1 VQSQGGREVRPNQ
14 FIWQER
20 YMRNHRHGRALDGHD
35 ELQSELGANRGEHS
49 GRAINPTIKITD
61 LAWLE
66 FEKPDLARAETFAR
80 AFGFAIAAREP
91 DTLYLRGS
99 LPGAPCVVIRKG
111 ARSRFVGPIFKAGE
125 ASDLDRLA
133 NAADRRVEPLTGPAA
148 GSIVRLAD
156 PSGFAVG
163 VVHLNG
169 ELPALAEQQTQI
181 LNFGAE
187 PRRINATQRPP
198 RAPAL
203 VQRLGH
209 VVLQTPHF
217 LRALNWYLDTLGM
230 IVSDFQYAPGQRD
243 RGPALAFIRCDRGT
257 VPADHHT
264 LALNLGP
271 TAGYSHSAYQV
282 TDLDAVAA
290 GGEYLLQRGYD
301 RAWGIG
307 RHVLGSQ
314 IFDYWYD
321 PDKFAVEHFTD
332 GDLFDDT
339 VDPGWS
345 PLTASGLSQWGPR
358 VTQEFLGAKPS
369 VQLFREVVAGLRG
382 DNEITLS
389 RLVGLV
395 KGLRQ

>member
-1 VQSQGGREVRPNQ
+1 
-14 FIWQER
+14 
-20 YMRNHRHGRALDGHD
+20 MRNHRHGRAVDGHD
-35 ELQSELGANRGEHS
+35 DLHSELGPNRGEHS

-111 ARSRFVGPIFKAGE
+111 ARSRFVGPIFKAVE

-133 NAADRRVEPLTGPAA
+133 NAADRRVEPLTGPDA

-163 VVHLNG
+163 VVHLNR
-169 ELPALAEQQTQI
+169 ELPALAEQRTQI

-230 IVSDFQYAPGQRD
+230 IVSDFQYAPGHRD

-271 TAGYSHSAYQV
+271 AAGYSHSAYQV

-290 GGEYLLQRGYD
+290 GGEYLLERGYD

-321 PDKFAVEHFTD
+321 PDRFAVEHFTD
-332 GDLFDDT
+332 GDLFDNT
-339 VDPGWS
+339 VEPGWS

-382 DNEITLS
+382 DNEITLP
-389 RLVGLV
+389 RLVGLA

>member
-1 VQSQGGREVRPNQ
+1 
-14 FIWQER
+14 
-20 YMRNHRHGRALDGHD
+20 MRNHRHGSVVDRHADLH
-35 ELQSELGANRGEHS
+35 SEVGPNRGEHS
-49 GRAINPTIKITD
+49 GRAINPTIKVTD

-66 FEKPDLARAETFAR
+66 FEKPDLARAESFASD
-80 AFGFAIAAREP
+80 FGFAVTSREP
-91 DTLYLRGS
+91 EALYLRGS
-99 LPGAPCVVIRKG
+99 LPTTPCVVIRKG
-111 ARSRFVGPIFKAGE
+111 ARSRFIGPTFKA
-125 ASDLDRLA
+125 ADAADLNRLA
-133 NAADRRVEPLTGPAA
+133 KATNRRVEPLTEPTAD
-148 GSIVRLAD
+148 SIVRLHD

-163 VVHLNG
+163 VVHSG
-169 ELPALAEQQTQI
+169 HDLPALTEQRPHH
-181 LNFGAE
+181 LNVGTE

-198 RAPAL
+198 SEPAQ

-217 LRALNWYLDTLGM
+217 LRTLNWYLDTLGM
-230 IVSDFQYAPGQRD
+230 IVSDFQYAPGQRE

-271 TAGYSHSAYQV
+271 AAGYSHSAYQV

-290 GGEYLLQRGYD
+290 GGEYLLQRGYH

-307 RHVLGSQ
+307 RHVQGSQ
-314 IFDYWYD
+314 IFDYWHD
-321 PDKFAVEHFTD
+321 PDKLTVEHFTD
-332 GDLFDDT
+332 GDLFDNT
-339 VDPGWS
+339 VEPGWS
-345 PLTASGLSQWGPR
+345 PLTPSGLSQWGPR

-369 VQLFREVVAGLRG
+369 LQLVREVVAGLRG

-389 RLVGLV
+389 RLAGMA

>member
-1 VQSQGGREVRPNQ
+1 
-14 FIWQER
+14 
-20 YMRNHRHGRALDGHD
+20 MRNHRHGRALDGHD
-35 ELQSELGANRGEHS
+35 DLHSELGANRGEHS

-271 TAGYSHSAYQV
+271 AAGYSHSAYQV

>member
-1 VQSQGGREVRPNQ
+1 
-14 FIWQER
+14 
-20 YMRNHRHGRALDGHD
+20 MRNHPHGRVVDGHAD
-35 ELQSELGANRGEHS
+35 LHSELGPNRGEHS
-49 GRAINPTIKITD
+49 GRSVNPTIKVTD

-66 FEKPDLARAETFAR
+66 FEKPDLTRAETFAR
-80 AFGFAIAAREP
+80 AFGFAVAAREP
-91 DTLYLRGS
+91 TALYLRGS
-99 LPGAPCVVIRKG
+99 LPGTPCLVIRKG
-111 ARSRFVGPIFKAGE
+111 AHSRFVGPTFKAGE
-125 ASDLDRLA
+125 ASDLRRLA
-133 NAADRRVEPLTGPAA
+133 RATDRRVEPLTDPTA
-148 GSIVRLAD
+148 GSVVRLQD
-156 PSGFAVG
+156 PSGFAVD
-163 VVHLNG
+163 VVHVSG

-209 VVLQTPHF
+209 VVLQTPQF
-217 LRALNWYLDTLGM
+217 SRALNWYLDTLGM
-230 IVSDFQYAPGQRD
+230 IVSDFQYAPGQRE

-290 GGEYLLQRGYD
+290 GGEYLLQRGYH

-314 IFDYWYD
+314 IFDYWHD
-321 PDKFAVEHFTD
+321 PDKLTVEHFTD
-332 GDLFDDT
+332 GDLFDNT
-339 VDPGWS
+339 VEPGWS

-369 VQLFREVVAGLRG
+369 LRLVRDVVAGLRG

-389 RLVGLV
+389 RLSGMAS
-395 KGLRQ
+395 GLRQ

>member
-1 VQSQGGREVRPNQ
+1 
-14 FIWQER
+14 
-20 YMRNHRHGRALDGHD
+20 MRNHRHGRALDGHD
-35 ELQSELGANRGEHS
+35 DLHSELGPNRGEHS
-49 GRAINPTIKITD
+49 GRAINPTIKVTD

-99 LPGAPCVVIRKG
+99 LPGAPCVVIRRA
-111 ARSRFVGPIFKAGE
+111 ARSRFVGPTFKAGE
-125 ASDLDRLA
+125 ASDLHRLA
-133 NAADRRVEPLTGPAA
+133 RTTDRRVEPLTGPAA
-148 GSIVRLAD
+148 GSIVRLTD
-156 PSGFAVG
+156 PSGFAVA

-169 ELPALAEQQTQI
+169 ELPALTEQQTQI

-209 VVLQTPHF
+209 VVLQTPRF
-217 LRALNWYLDTLGM
+217 SRALNWYLDTLGM

-271 TAGYSHSAYQV
+271 AAGYSHSAYQV

-290 GGEYLLQRGYD
+290 GGEYLLERGYD

-307 RHVLGSQ
+307 RHLLGSQ
-314 IFDYWYD
+314 IFDYWHD
-321 PDKFAVEHFTD
+321 PDKLPFEHFTD
-332 GDLFDDT
+332 GDLFDNT

>member
-1 VQSQGGREVRPNQ
+1 MTPNQ
-14 FIWQER
+14 SIWQER
-20 YMRNHRHGRALDGHD
+20 YMSNHRHSRVVDGHAD
-35 ELQSELGANRGEHS
+35 LHSELGPNRGEHS
-49 GRAINPTIKITD
+49 GRAINPTIKVTD

-66 FEKPDLARAETFAR
+66 FEKPNLARAETFAR
-80 AFGFAIAAREP
+80 AFGFAVAAREP
-91 DTLYLRGS
+91 AALYLRGS
-99 LPGAPCVVIRKG
+99 LPGTPSVVIRKG
-111 ARSRFVGPIFKAGE
+111 ARSRFIGPTFKA
-125 ASDLDRLA
+125 ADAADLNRLA
-133 NAADRRVEPLTGPAA
+133 KATERRVEPLTEPSV
-148 GSIVRLAD
+148 GSIVRLTD

-163 VVHLNG
+163 VAHLSG

-187 PRRINATQRPP
+187 PRRVNATQRPP

-217 LRALNWYLDTLGM
+217 LRALNWYLDTFGM
-230 IVSDFQYAPGQRD
+230 IVSDFQYAPGQRE

-290 GGEYLLQRGYD
+290 GGEYLLQRGYH

-332 GDLFDDT
+332 GDLFDNT
-339 VDPGWS
+339 VEPGWS

-369 VQLFREVVAGLRG
+369 LRLVRDLVAGLRD
-382 DNEITLS
+382 DNEISLS
-389 RLVGLV
+389 RLSGMAN
-395 KGLRQ
+395 GLRQ

>member
-1 VQSQGGREVRPNQ
+1 
-14 FIWQER
+14 
-20 YMRNHRHGRALDGHD
+20 MRNHRHGRALDGHD
-35 ELQSELGANRGEHS
+35 DLHSELGPNRGEHS

-111 ARSRFVGPIFKAGE
+111 ARSRFIGPTFKASE
-125 ASDLDRLA
+125 AADLLRLA
-133 NAADRRVEPLTGPAA
+133 RASDRRVEPLTGPAA

-169 ELPALAEQQTQI
+169 ELPALAEQRTQI

-198 RAPAL
+198 RTPAL

-271 TAGYSHSAYQV
+271 AAGYSHSAYQV

-290 GGEYLLQRGYD
+290 GGEYLLERGYD

-314 IFDYWYD
+314 IFDYWHD
-321 PDKFAVEHFTD
+321 PDKLPFEHFTD
-332 GDLFDDT
+332 GDLFDNT
-339 VDPGWS
+339 VEPGWS
-345 PLTASGLSQWGPR
+345 PLTASGLSQWAPR

-382 DNEITLS
+382 DNEITLP
-389 RLVGLV
+389 RLVGLA